1 VETQQAVRA
10 LGVLAQDTRLA
21 IFRHLVERA
30 PDGAVPG
37 ALAEAFGLP
46 GSTLSFHLKALSHA
60 DLIVVTQQGRYLHY
74 AANLATIQDLIG
86 YLTQNCCGG
95 DATKCAPRSTPAKAR
110 TAAGKLPKPR
120 AVAVRK
126 STRK

>member
-1 VETQQAVRA
+1 METQHAVRA

-60 DLIVVTQQGRYLHY
+60 NLIVVTQQGRYLHY
-74 AANLATIQDLIG
+74 AANLATIQGLIG

-95 DATKCAPRSTPAKAR
+95 DATKCAPKSAAAETRAAARKPPVTRAATARRS
-110 TAAGKLPKPR
+110 PR
-120 AVAVRK
+120 K
-126 STRK
+126 